1 MRILVVEDEPVL
13 RAQLAQAIAAAGH
26 TVDSVADGAQAH
38 YLGEVEDFDAVVLDL
53 GLPVLDGLSVLRRW
67 RTAGRNM
74 PVLILTARSAW
85 QEKVAGID
93 AGADD
98 YLAKPFDFRE
108 LEARCRALLRRPSAQ
123 AAGVQRFGDLVIDS
137 AARLLTLAGQRIELP
152 KREYS
157 LLEIL
162 LAGMNR
168 AVSKDEIANKLF
180 AFDDDAAPNA
190 IEVYIARLRR
200 KLEGSPLRIETRRGT
215 GYILTCSDDG
225 KPDAPAG
232 G

>member
-98 YLAKPFDFRE
+98 YLAKPFHMEE
-108 LEARCRALLRRPSAQ
+108 LMARLRALLRRQGEHASAQ
-123 AAGVQRFGDLVIDS
+123 WHCGAISLDTRQARVLVNGQP
-137 AARLLTLAGQRIELP
+137 LVLTSHEF
-152 KREYS
+152 K
-157 LLEIL
+157 L
-162 LAGMNR
+162 LAQLMQRKGEVLSRTELAEHLYPQDSERDSNT
-168 AVSKDEIANKLF
+168 
-180 AFDDDAAPNA
+180 
-190 IEVYIARLRR
+190 IEVFIARLRK
-200 KLEGSPLRIETRRGT
+200 KLPEGSIETVRGL
-215 GYILTCSDDG
+215 GYRLVRG
-225 KPDAPAG
+225 NAA
-232 G
+232 